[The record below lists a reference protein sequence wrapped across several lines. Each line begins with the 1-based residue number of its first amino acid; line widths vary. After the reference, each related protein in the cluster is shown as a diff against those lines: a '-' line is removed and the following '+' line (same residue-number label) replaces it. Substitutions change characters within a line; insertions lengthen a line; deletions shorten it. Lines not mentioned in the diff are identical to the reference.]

1 MGISKR
7 FYLSIIGYTDVSADA
22 GIIFGKVPFPLMFIH
37 NANQSYAYQPYT
49 YNMMNF
55 MEFVSDKYVSLLVD
69 HSFNGFFFNK
79 VPLLKKLKLR
89 EVASLKILYGGI
101 NDRNNP
107 SMQQGLFKFPS
118 DINGIPLTYTLGSKP
133 YIEGSV
139 GVSNLF
145 RVLRVDIVKRI
156 TYLQNPNVTSLGVR
170 ALFKLDF

>member
-1 MGISKR
+1 
-7 FYLSIIGYTDVSADA
+7 
-22 GIIFGKVPFPLMFIH
+22 
-37 NANQSYAYQPYT
+37 
-49 YNMMNF
+49 

-89 EVASLKILYGGI
+89 EVASLKFLYGGV
-101 NDRNNP
+101 NNRNNP
-107 SMQQGLFKFPS
+107 SMQQDLFKFPS
-118 DINGIPLTYTLGSKP
+118 DINGIPFTYILGSKP

-156 TYLQNPNVTSLGVR
+156 TYLQNPNVSSFGVR